1 MGGFSG
7 RKSFASAPLACS
19 EMLVDGQAVRGWDV
33 TTVSD
38 VLRKSKGKYVILH
51 SYIAG

>member
-1 MGGFSG
+1 MTALPG
-7 RKSFASAPLACS
+7 RDWPVTGLAICG
-19 EMLVDGQAVRGWDV
+19 VDV

-51 SYIAG
+51 SYNADWEVL